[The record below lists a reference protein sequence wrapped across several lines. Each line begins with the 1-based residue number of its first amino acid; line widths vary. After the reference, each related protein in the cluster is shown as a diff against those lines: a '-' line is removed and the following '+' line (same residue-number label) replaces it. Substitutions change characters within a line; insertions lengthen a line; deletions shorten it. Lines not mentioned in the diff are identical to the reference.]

1 MNLQGRSLLSLS
13 VAHLDDSIELT
24 RVLINHGARV
34 WPELEPAAAHPPS
47 SCSEGA
53 GLRTVA
59 EITRDTET
67 SAFTWLLRAVI
78 NQRGLE
84 NTGRSVEC
92 LAHLMGRHP
101 DRMKAHVTRVML
113 RSVHSHTVTQLYSHI
128 ATYSHTVT
136 QSHSHIVTQSHSHIQ
151 SHSHTITQ

>member
-47 SCSEGA
+47 SCSDGA

-78 NQRGLE
+78 NQRGLD

-113 RSVHSHTVTQLYSHI
+113 RSAHHSNTVTISPLG
-128 ATYSHTVT
+128 T
-136 QSHSHIVTQSHSHIQ
+136 
-151 SHSHTITQ
+151 

>member
-1 MNLQGRSLLSLS
+1 M
-13 VAHLDDSIELT
+13 AHLDDSIELT

-113 RSVHSHTVTQLYSHI
+113 RSVHSHTVTQSHR
-128 ATYSHTVT
+128 
-136 QSHSHIVTQSHSHIQ
+136 HIQ
-151 SHSHTITQ
+151 SHSHARNHF